1 MLFEGEKAKIPET
14 MPAVENYLNVNKWNE
29 EAKQKEKE
37 METLVIQLSKL
48 RRERNA
54 LLSNIEIVKKG
65 GDIKEKEK
73 KVFIKACPQSGCN
86 GFLSSQWK
94 CAVCKVNVCS
104 ECYEIKEEGHVC
116 DENILAS
123 AKALKKD
130 SKPCP
135 GCSAMIYK
143 IDGCDQ
149 MWCTCLL
156 YTSDAADE
164 D

>member
-14 MPAVENYLNVNKWNE
+14 MQAVENYLNVNKWKE
-29 EAKQKEKE
+29 DVKEKDKKIDDL
-37 METLVIQLSKL
+37 LVELTKL
-48 RRERNA
+48 RRERNK
-54 LLSNIEIVKKG
+54 LIEDIEVVKKG

-73 KVFIKACPQSGCN
+73 KVFMRACPKSDCN

-104 ECYEIKEEGHVC
+104 ECHEIKEEGHVC

-135 GCSAMIYK
+135 GCSALIFK
-143 IDGCDQ
+143 ISGCDQ
-149 MWCTCLL
+149 M
-156 YTSDAADE
+156 
-164 D
+164 